1 MLNVLQAFASKF
13 LPLNVLGAA
22 RIPLQTSDWR
32 STRLGRDGFLQAS
45 VPDGWWEDYA
55 SMAKLE
61 YDPGIMMARSSLM
74 ACTWTETMLMLD
86 PIGIDRWPYELSLK
100 YGMRDALTC
109 SVGRRWL
116 VAYWSGQTLS
126 KTLTQPFRII
136 LFAAASF
143 VALRLEQLIDH
154 DLRFMGKRARIAPRE
169 LAVLRL
175 VSTGQAQSNARPSPM
190 RDFQDMIESQRS
202 QVRDRI
208 AGAIG
213 RIEGAC
219 REELHNFCSTVTPG
233 EGRLL
238 LCMQA
243 HEDKLSNQ
251 CELALFDASRHI
263 QQTMQKIGRAA
274 EACWTDI
281 QMQCGCDSSIAQCIS
296 EKRANLS
303 PRWQA
308 AAAELRPAPQ
318 QEAPRNPSLAGTP
331 IFSADGVKVGE
342 VTAVRGGLDGKA
354 ANDPGG
360 DRQPTGT
367 RNHHGPH
374 HSR

>member
-1 MLNVLQAFASKF
+1 MSVSSKA
-13 LPLNVLGAA
+13 LALGSA
-22 RIPLQTSDWR
+22 
-32 STRLGRDGFLQAS
+32 
-45 VPDGWWEDYA
+45 V
-55 SMAKLE
+55 
-61 YDPGIMMARSSLM
+61 
-74 ACTWTETMLMLD
+74 C
-86 PIGIDRWPYELSLK
+86 
-100 YGMRDALTC
+100 
-109 SVGRRWL
+109 V
-116 VAYWSGQTLS
+116 
-126 KTLTQPFRII
+126 
-136 LFAAASF
+136 F
-143 VALRLEQLIDH
+143 VACSPYVLAQAQQTPPQGAPQL
-154 DLRFMGKRARIAPRE
+154 P
-169 LAVLRL
+169 
-175 VSTGQAQSNARPSPM
+175 QAQSNAQPSPM

-219 REELHNFCSTVTPG
+219 REELRNFCSTVTPG

-251 CELALFDASRHI
+251 CELALFDASRNI
-263 QQTMQKIGRAA
+263 QQTMQKIGRVA

-281 QMQCGCDSSIAQCIS
+281 QMQCGGDSSVAQCIS

-303 PRWQA
+303 PRCQA

-342 VTAVRGGLDGKA
+342 VTAVRGGLDGKPQMIQA
-354 ANDPGG
+354 EIGNRLGLGTTTVLITPDEIESRADGLQLRMRAEQIEAVLQSQITG
-360 DRQPTGT
+360 QRQ
-367 RNHHGPH
+367 
-374 HSR
+374 